1 MRGRDDASQ
10 PAEAWHQVQCTAGV
24 VRPGRCCDEALDDT
38 MTSGQIA
45 YVCRS
50 GVVCVLCLTDI
61 GECEAETCQNEGMR
75 TSPTPTPTQLTKTE
89 SPSVSSQTPLP
100 APTRPDE
107 GNSCEHD
114 VDGRGALPCMDGDCT
129 FVQLL
134 CRLKWSQLRYH
145 HWRTPHRGAHL
156 RRYEHRRQHLHR
168 RDSVHERCPV
178 SG

>member
-10 PAEAWHQVQCTAGV
+10 PAEAGHQVQCTAGV

-38 MTSGQIA
+38 MTSGHFA

-61 GECEAETCQNEGMR
+61 GECESETCQNEGMR

-100 APTRPDE
+100 ALARPAE
-107 GNSCEHD
+107 GDSCEHD
-114 VDGRGALPCMDGDCT
+114 VDGRGALRPVHGR
-129 FVQLL
+129 
-134 CRLKWSQLRYH
+134 RLHICAAAMQAEVEPIAISSLAH
-145 HWRTPHRGAHL
+145 ATPRCSLAHI
-156 RRYEHRRQHLHR
+156 
-168 RDSVHERCPV
+168 
-178 SG
+178 